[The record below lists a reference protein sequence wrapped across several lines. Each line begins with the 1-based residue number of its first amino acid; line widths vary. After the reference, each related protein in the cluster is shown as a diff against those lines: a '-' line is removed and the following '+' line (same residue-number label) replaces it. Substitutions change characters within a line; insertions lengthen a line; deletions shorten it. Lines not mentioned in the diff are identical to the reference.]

1 MMRMV
6 ALGACGLVLALPAT
20 GGGQVLRGEVRLRGA
35 PLPDAVVFL
44 ERADGGDSVP
54 PPGRGRL
61 DQRNLA
67 FVPRVLVVSPGS
79 IVEFPNSD
87 PVMHNVF
94 HPGAGEDAFDLG
106 TYSSAEAKS
115 VRFDRA
121 GLFVVLCHVHPEM
134 VGYVAVVAS
143 RLFAIT
149 VDDGT
154 FRMDSVPAGHYRLH
168 VWQRRAEDPAL
179 LVSVPEP
186 GQRSPVVVTVGRRE
200 RRRSP

>member
-1 MMRMV
+1 MRPITLASV
-6 ALGACGLVLALPAT
+6 ALVLAASEVP
-20 GGGQVLRGEVRLRGA
+20 GQELRGEIRLRSA
-35 PLPDAVVFL
+35 PLRDAAVFL
-44 ERADGGDSVP
+44 ERVDGADSAAP
-54 PPGRGRL
+54 PRRARL

-79 IVEFPNSD
+79 TVEFPNSD

-121 GLFVVLCHVHPEM
+121 GFFVVLCHVHPEM
-134 VGYVAVVAS
+134 VGYIAVVRS
-143 RLFAIT
+143 RLFAVT
-149 VDDGT
+149 DDDGT
-154 FRMDSVPAGHYRLH
+154 FRMDSVPAGTYRLH
-168 VWQRRAEDPAL
+168 VWQRRAEDPAAV
-179 LVSVPEP
+179 VSVPESRT
-186 GQRSPVVVTVGRRE
+186 RSPIVVTVGRRE